1 MRHLL
6 ILAAAAFLAVGCHQ
20 RTEDETGA
28 APDQGDP
35 AVTAT
40 DTAAVQT
47 DTTTATVPADT
58 TAVTSDTTGVTSDT
72 TGVTSDT
79 TSMGV
84 DSVGAQGEVQTSD
97 TTAWADST
105 AVEAPADTTKY

>member
-20 RTEDETGA
+20 RTEDEAGA
-28 APDQGDP
+28 APEQGEP
-35 AVTAT
+35 SVTAT

-47 DTTTATVPADT
+47 DTTTAAVPEPTVTDTTATVTDT
-58 TAVTSDTTGVTSDT
+58 TAVMP
-72 TGVTSDT
+72 DT

-84 DSVGAQGEVQTSD
+84 DSVGAQGEVQPTD
-97 TTAWADST
+97 TTAWADTT
-105 AVEAPADTTKY
+105 AVEVPADTTKY